1 MEIEHIHCENRN
13 DESLWATYKER
24 LLGDLEGKV
33 FHLTSRHAWN
43 LIQASGAVEH
53 NKNELFK
60 INTGSQKSFGR
71 LMGWVCLFDLR
82 HATPDLIT
90 DTLDRYDFLL
100 PPGDLGSEMS
110 NGLAYLILDSKYY
123 DRLIPYEKYNEHVRN
138 TGQYP
143 MAVPKVET
151 WILDKVPPTW
161 IKRVV
166 LVSIEAILT
175 DAQMQRNRILKE
187 AHQNLPWCQD

>member
-24 LLGDLEGKV
+24 LLGDLERKV
-33 FHLTSRHAWN
+33 FQLTSRHAWN
-43 LIQASGAVEH
+43 VIQASGAVEH
-53 NKNELFK
+53 NKNEFFK

-82 HATPDLIT
+82 NASSGLIT
-90 DTLDRYDFLL
+90 DSLDRYDFLL
-100 PPGDLGSEMS
+100 SPGDLGSEMS

-143 MAVPKVET
+143 ITVPKLET
-151 WILDKVPPTW
+151 WILDKG
-161 IKRVV
+161 
-166 LVSIEAILT
+166 LSYM
-175 DAQMQRNRILKE
+175 D
-187 AHQNLPWCQD
+187 

>member
-53 NKNELFK
+53 NKNKLFK

-82 HATPDLIT
+82 NASSELIT
-90 DTLDRYDFLL
+90 DSLDRYDFLL
-100 PPGDLGSEMS
+100 PPGDLGRISHADRKECE
-110 NGLAYLILDSKYY
+110 LAYLILDSTFHNH
-123 DRLIPYEKYNEHVRN
+123 LIPYEKFNEHVI
-138 TGQYP
+138 
-143 MAVPKVET
+143 AV
-151 WILDKVPPTW
+151 
-161 IKRVV
+161 
-166 LVSIEAILT
+166 
-175 DAQMQRNRILKE
+175 
-187 AHQNLPWCQD
+187 QNSQNPVFRLLS